1 MNAYRQQTND
11 FNRDINAF
19 INEKNSLVKCD
30 S

>member
-1 MNAYRQQTND
+1 MTDYRQQTND

-19 INEKNSLVKCD
+19 MKEKNSLVKCD